1 MKENNNL
8 HKWIIFGMVIGFITG
23 LLLNIY
29 QSAID
34 STVMENI
41 LWYTKLLGKDLF
53 IGSLKMIIA
62 PLILASIINGI
73 CSLPSSKQ
81 LGDIGIKTLSYY
93 FISTAVAVSI
103 GLCAVF
109 IISPGT
115 KESSLKIRQNRIN
128 EIKTINKSYMEE
140 KSEQPFNLY
149 LAQKSGA
156 TADEANSSKWST
168 LNKGATRSPG
178 EMLRQDILLKI
189 LKNPFDSLAK
199 TNSLG
204 IIVFAILIGLACL
217 IIGEPANGVS
227 NFFPSLNLVMNKIT
241 MWVMKLSPVAIG
253 CLITNMMATQGIPA
267 LQSLSW
273 YCITVIAGIFLHI
286 LFLLLIVKVFGK
298 MGPITFLKGIRE
310 AWLIA
315 FSTTSSAATLPV
327 TIRNVEENL
336 GVDKK
341 VSNFA
346 LPVGATCNMDGT
358 ALYEGVAVI
367 FMIQVFGGLADVPI
381 DLTPAKTL
389 IIFITAVLASVGA
402 AAVPSAGLI
411 TMAIV
416 AKAVG
421 LPLYYIPILY
431 AVDHLLDQFRTS
443 TNVLGDAA
451 GTVIVDHLRSK
462 QTKNT

>member
-1 MKENNNL
+1 MNENKKL
-8 HKWIIFGMVIGFITG
+8 HHYIILGMVIGFIFG

-29 QSAID
+29 KSAINPK
-34 STVMENI
+34 TMENI
-41 LWYTKLLGKDLF
+41 LWYTNLLGKDLF

-62 PLILASIINGI
+62 PLILASIVNGI
-73 CSLPSSKQ
+73 CSLPTSNH
-81 LGDIGIKTLSYY
+81 LGDIGLKTFIYY
-93 FISTAVAVSI
+93 FLTTATAVLI
-103 GLCAVF
+103 GLIAVF
-109 IISPGT
+109 LISPGT
-115 KESSLKIRQNRIN
+115 KESSLKIRENRIH
-128 EIKTINKSYMEE
+128 EISVIKDNYE
-140 KSEQPFNLY
+140 KEKLEIPFLQY
-149 LAQKSGA
+149 LSQKSGS
-156 TADEANSSKWST
+156 TADEANSSKWT
-168 LNKGATRSPG
+168 TINLGASRSAG

-189 LKNPFDSLAK
+189 LKNPFESLAD
-199 TNSLG
+199 TNSLS

-217 IIGEPANGVS
+217 IIGQEAAGVA
-227 NFFPSLNLVMNKIT
+227 NFFASLNLVMNKIT
-241 MWVMKLSPVAIG
+241 MWVMKLSPIAIS
-253 CLITNMMATQGIPA
+253 CLITNMMATQGIAA

-273 YCITVIAGIFLHI
+273 YCATVIIGIFFHI
-286 LFLLLIVKVFGK
+286 IFLLILVKIFGK
-298 MGPITFLKGIRE
+298 MGPITFLKGISE
-310 AWLIA
+310 ALLIA

-327 TIRNVEENL
+327 TIKNVEDKL

-381 DLTPAKTL
+381 DLTPTKTF

-451 GTVIVDHLRSK
+451 GVVIVDNIRSRK
-462 QTKNT
+462 K

>member
-1 MKENNNL
+1 MAQNSKL
-8 HKWIIFGMVIGFITG
+8 HRWIIIGMIIGFVFG

-29 QSAID
+29 QSAINPVIMD
-34 STVMENI
+34 NI

-73 CSLPSSKQ
+73 CSLPSSSQ
-81 LGDIGIKTLSYY
+81 LGDIGIKTLLYY
-93 FISTAVAVSI
+93 ITTTAVAVSI
-103 GLCAVF
+103 GLIAVF

-115 KESSLKIRQNRIN
+115 KESSIKIRESRIR
-128 EIKTINKSYMEE
+128 EINIAKTKYQQEGPETSFE
-140 KSEQPFNLY
+140 SF
-149 LAQKSGA
+149 LAQESGA
-156 TADEANSSKWST
+156 DAGEANSKKWST

-189 LKNPFDSLAK
+189 LKNPFDSLAN

-204 IIVFAILIGLACL
+204 IIVFSILVGLACL
-217 IIGEPANGVS
+217 IIGKPAAGVAQ
-227 NFFPSLNLVMNKIT
+227 FFSSLNLVMNTIT

-253 CLITNMMATQGIPA
+253 CLITNMIATQGLPA

-273 YCITVIAGIFLHI
+273 YCVTVIVGIFIHI
-286 LFLLLIVKVFGK
+286 IFLLVIVKVFGK
-298 MGPITFLKGIRE
+298 MGPITFLKGMRE

-381 DLTPAKTL
+381 ILTPVKTL

-451 GTVIVDHLRSK
+451 GTVIVDRLRSK
-462 QTKNT
+462 

>member
-1 MKENNNL
+1 MAQGSKL
-8 HKWIIFGMVIGFITG
+8 HRWIIIGMILGFIFG

-29 QSAID
+29 QSAINP
-34 STVMENI
+34 SVMENI

-62 PLILASIINGI
+62 PLILASIVNGI
-73 CSLPSSKQ
+73 CSLPSSDQ
-81 LGDIGIKTLSYY
+81 LGDIGIKTLIYY
-93 FISTAVAVSI
+93 FSTTAIAVTI
-103 GLCAVF
+103 GLIAVF
-109 IISPGT
+109 VISPGT
-115 KESSLKIRQNRIN
+115 KESSVKIRNNRIEEIN
-128 EIKTINKSYMEE
+128 EIQKKYDVQQPSSSFINFLSIG
-140 KSEQPFNLY
+140 
-149 LAQKSGA
+149 SGA
-156 TADEANSSKWST
+156 SADEANSKKWSR

-189 LKNPFDSLAK
+189 LKNPFDSLAN

-217 IIGEPANGVS
+217 VLGDAASGVS
-227 NFFPSLNLVMNKIT
+227 NFFSSLNLVMNTIT
-241 MWVMKLSPVAIG
+241 MWVMKLSPIAIA

-273 YCITVIAGIFLHI
+273 YCITVVVGIAFHIIFL
-286 LFLLLIVKVFGK
+286 LIIVQVFGK
-298 MGPITFLKGIRE
+298 MSPFTFLKGMRE

-336 GVDKK
+336 KVDKK

-381 DLTPAKTL
+381 DLTPAKTI

-451 GTVIVDHLRSK
+451 GTVIVDRLRK
-462 QTKNT
+462 KK

>member
-1 MKENNNL
+1 MHKESNL
-8 HKWIIFGMVIGFITG
+8 HRWILIGMAVGFIVG

-29 QSAID
+29 QSAI
-34 STVMENI
+34 STSLMENI

-62 PLILASIINGI
+62 PLIMASIVNGI
-73 CSLPSSKQ
+73 CSLPSSGH
-81 LGDIGIKTLSYY
+81 LGDIGFKTLAYY
-93 FISTAVAVSI
+93 AATTGVAVAI
-103 GLCAVF
+103 GLAVVF
-109 IISPGT
+109 VISPGT
-115 KESSLKIRQNRIN
+115 KESSQKIRQNRSL
-128 EIKTINKSYMEE
+128 EIESLKKAYEQTNQTMPVVQYIAE
-140 KSEQPFNLY
+140 KSG
-149 LAQKSGA
+149 SS
-156 TADEANSSKWST
+156 ADEVNSKKWST

-189 LKNPFDSLAK
+189 LKNPFDSLAN

-204 IIVFAILIGLACL
+204 IIVFSILIGLACL
-217 IIGEPANGVS
+217 GLGERASSVS
-227 NFFPSLNLVMNKIT
+227 SFFAGLNEVMNQIT

-253 CLITNMMATQGIPA
+253 CLITNMIATQGIPA

-273 YCITVIAGIFLHI
+273 YCVTVIVGIAVHI
-286 LFLLLIVKVFGK
+286 GFLLLIISVFGK
-298 MGPITFLKGIRE
+298 MNPLTFLRGMRE

-327 TIRNVEENL
+327 TLRNVEENL

-367 FMIQVFGGLADVPI
+367 FMIQLFGGLADVPI
-381 DLTPAKTL
+381 TLTPVKTL

-451 GTVIVDHLRSK
+451 GCVIVDRLRSNK
-462 QTKNT
+462 D

>member
-1 MKENNNL
+1 MHKESNL
-8 HKWIIFGMVIGFITG
+8 HRWILIGMAVGFIVG

-29 QSAID
+29 QSAI
-34 STVMENI
+34 SPTAMENI

-62 PLILASIINGI
+62 PLIMASIVNGI
-73 CSLPSSKQ
+73 CSLPSSGH
-81 LGDIGIKTLSYY
+81 LGDIGFKTLAYY
-93 FISTAVAVSI
+93 AATTGVAVAI
-103 GLCAVF
+103 GLAVVF

-115 KESSLKIRQNRIN
+115 KESSQKIRENRTA
-128 EIKTINKSYMEE
+128 EIEAIKKTYTETNQSMPMMQFI
-140 KSEQPFNLY
+140 
-149 LAQKSGA
+149 AQQSGA
-156 TADEANSSKWST
+156 SADEANSKKWST

-189 LKNPFDSLAK
+189 LKNPFDSLAN

-204 IIVFAILIGLACL
+204 IIVFSILIGLACL
-217 IIGEPANGVS
+217 GLGDKAASVS
-227 NFFPSLNLVMNKIT
+227 SFFAGLNEVMNQIT

-253 CLITNMMATQGIPA
+253 CLITNMIATQGIPA

-273 YCITVIAGIFLHI
+273 YCITVIVGIAVHI
-286 LFLLLIVKVFGK
+286 GFLLLIISIFGK
-298 MGPITFLKGIRE
+298 MNPLTFLRGMRE

-327 TIRNVEENL
+327 TLRNVEENL

-367 FMIQVFGGLADVPI
+367 FMIQLFGGLADVPI
-381 DLTPAKTL
+381 ILTPAKTL

-451 GTVIVDHLRSK
+451 GCVIVDRLRTNK
-462 QTKNT
+462 D

>member
-1 MKENNNL
+1 MTKNSNL
-8 HKWIIFGMVIGFITG
+8 HRWIIFGMIIGFIFG

-29 QSAID
+29 SSAINV
-34 STVMENI
+34 SVMENI

-62 PLILASIINGI
+62 PLILASIVNGI
-73 CSLPSSKQ
+73 CSLPSSSQ
-81 LGDIGIKTLSYY
+81 LGDIGFKTLLYY
-93 FISTAVAVSI
+93 ITTTAVAVSI
-103 GLCAVF
+103 GLVAVF
-109 IISPGT
+109 VISPGT
-115 KESSLKIRQNRIN
+115 KSSSQKIRENRSSEIESFRQEYEN
-128 EIKTINKSYMEE
+128 ESIST
-140 KSEQPFNLY
+140 PFNSY

-156 TADEANSSKWST
+156 DADEANSKKWT
-168 LNKGATRSPG
+168 TINKGATRSAG

-217 IIGEPANGVS
+217 IIGEPASGVAS
-227 NFFPSLNLVMNKIT
+227 FFAGLNIVMNKIT
-241 MWVMKLSPVAIG
+241 MWVMKLSPIAIG
-253 CLITNMMATQGIPA
+253 CLITNMMATQGLPA

-273 YCITVIAGIFLHI
+273 YCITIIVGIFFHI
-286 LFLLLIVKVFGK
+286 LFLLFIVQVFGK
-298 MGPITFLKGIRE
+298 MSPIKFLRGIRE

-381 DLTPAKTL
+381 ILTPAKTL
-389 IIFITAVLASVGA
+389 VIFITAVLASVGA

-451 GTVIVDHLRSK
+451 GTVIVDRIRSLK
-462 QTKNT
+462 K

>member
-1 MKENNNL
+1 MAKESKL
-8 HKWIIFGMVIGFITG
+8 HRWIILGMIIGFIVG
-23 LLLNIY
+23 LLLNVY
-29 QSAID
+29 QTAI
-34 STVMENI
+34 SKSMMSEI
-41 LWYTKLLGKDLF
+41 LWWTKLLGKDLF

-62 PLILASIINGI
+62 PLILASIVHGI
-73 CSLPSSKQ
+73 CSLPSSNQ
-81 LGDIGIKTLSYY
+81 LGDIGLKTFIYY
-93 FISTAVAVSI
+93 FSTTAVAVTI
-103 GLCAVF
+103 GLIAVF
-109 IISPGT
+109 VISPGT
-115 KESSLKIRQNRIN
+115 KDSSKKIRQNRVE
-128 EIKTINKSYMEE
+128 EIQIIRNKYTSVDQ
-140 KSEQPFNLY
+140 SIDFNQFLAEQ
-149 LAQKSGA
+149 SGS
-156 TADEANSSKWST
+156 TADEANSKKWAT
-168 LNKGATRSPG
+168 INKGATRSPG

-189 LKNPFDSLAK
+189 LKNPFDSLAN

-217 IIGEPANGVS
+217 LIGDKAAPVAS
-227 NFFPSLNLVMNKIT
+227 FFSGLNLVMNTIT
-241 MWVMKLSPVAIG
+241 MWVMKMSPVAIG

-273 YCITVIAGIFLHI
+273 YCLTIIVGIAIHIIFL
-286 LFLLLIVKVFGK
+286 LIIVQLFGK
-298 MGPITFLKGIRE
+298 MSPIKFLQGIRE

-336 GVDKK
+336 GVDNK

-381 DLTPAKTL
+381 DLTPAKTF

-451 GTVIVDHLRSK
+451 GTVIVDRLRNK
-462 QTKNT
+462 K